1 MRWDYLYGFGLT
13 VVGCY
18 DRFGSHFCGHCD
30 EVRPPFFPQ
39 VSDWLTVWRR
49 ESLNFYVP
57 SLRILGRFWAPRG
70 ALDTRGLFRHFEF
83 WRTWSTDWLMF
94 DLFSIKDRTADL
106 LSWID
111 FKSNKQ
117 RSVRM
122 RTSRRSYDWFD
133 ELRRRFK
140 NITALNNH
148 GISTRSSRLINVLD
162 AVCCESFTGLFSF
175 RWMRSVLGNRCIFT
189 IWIVVCDLTDLSIRG
204 DQAK

>member
-1 MRWDYLYGFGLT
+1 
-13 VVGCY
+13 
-18 DRFGSHFCGHCD
+18 
-30 EVRPPFFPQ
+30 
-39 VSDWLTVWRR
+39 
-49 ESLNFYVP
+49 
-57 SLRILGRFWAPRG
+57 
-70 ALDTRGLFRHFEF
+70 
-83 WRTWSTDWLMF
+83 
-94 DLFSIKDRTADL
+94 
-106 LSWID
+106 
-111 FKSNKQ
+111 
-117 RSVRM
+117 M